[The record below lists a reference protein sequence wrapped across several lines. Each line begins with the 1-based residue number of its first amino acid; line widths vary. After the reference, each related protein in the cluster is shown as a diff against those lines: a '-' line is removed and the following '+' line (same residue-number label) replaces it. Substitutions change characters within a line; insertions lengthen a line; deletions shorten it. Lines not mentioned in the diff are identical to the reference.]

1 MLMDGG
7 SSAWDEAVKVVMLDA
22 FDSNSSGAINTAAEV
37 GKVDCATWKA
47 LDAGVKEQYEYGLR
61 PIYGFEAGYSWVGY
75 AIGFDEG
82 IRPQA
87 DASLA
92 ACMSGVAAPAPATA
106 GGGGGGDVG
115 SKIRALPDGGSDAW
129 DGKVK
134 TILVSAYDTNSSGTL
149 DTAAEVSAVSCDAWK
164 AMDAGVKAKWTYGIR
179 TIYGFEAGYSWVGY
193 AVGFDEGIRAKAD
206 KALVGCVGS

>member
-1 MLMDGG
+1 MPKKKSNTPLIAGIAGGCLLLCICGGVIALVIGMSGDSDDASTSIIGLNMLMDGG

-92 ACMSGVAAPAPATA
+92 A
-106 GGGGGGDVG
+106 
-115 SKIRALPDGGSDAW
+115 
-129 DGKVK
+129 
-134 TILVSAYDTNSSGTL
+134 SS
-149 DTAAEVSAVSCDAWK
+149 WP
-164 AMDAGVKAKWTYGIR
+164 
-179 TIYGFEAGYSWVGY
+179 
-193 AVGFDEGIRAKAD
+193 
-206 KALVGCVGS
+206 